1 MERVDGAQKR
11 HRRLSIAIA
20 TYKKYSDDKAANLA
34 TMIAFWA
41 FFGIFPLLL
50 VLVTLLGWVLS
61 GSEKASVLTHVAQLF
76 PLLDPKTV
84 TGLSGSLWAVVL
96 GGLTA
101 LWSGLGVVRTVQ
113 FAFDSV
119 WEIPY
124 HARVG
129 TLKQVLRSIWILAT
143 IGLGLVLSTLLS
155 GFVVSASNGVNLGAL
170 GRIAGYVL
178 AAGLDVGLFVAAFQI
193 LTTREVTT
201 REVLPG
207 AVLAGLVFFVLQF
220 LSTFIIS
227 SHLKNAQST
236 YGHFAT
242 VITILWWFY
251 LQAQITLLAAELNSV
266 LSERLYPRS
275 LVKAP
280 QTEADRRAR
289 QAYAAERTYQHQEEV
304 ETRFEPERT
313 GSDPGRTGSD
323 PATGDGV
330 LSNRITW
337 RTSESSEPG
346 SSVSRPR
353 TR

>member
-1 MERVDGAQKR
+1 MHPRCGYHNSMKLMERADAAQKR
-11 HRRLSIAIA
+11 HKRTSIALA

-50 VLVTLLGWVLS
+50 VLVTVLSWVLS
-61 GSEKASVLTHVAQLF
+61 GSDKDSVLTHVAQLF

-84 TGLSGSLWAVVL
+84 TGLSGSWWAVAV
-96 GGLTA
+96 GGVTA

-124 HARVG
+124 HERIGMV
-129 TLKQVLRSIWILAT
+129 KQVLRSLWILST

-155 GFVVSASNGVNLGAL
+155 GFIASASNGVNLGAL

-178 AAGLDVGLFVAAFQI
+178 TAALDVGLFVAAFKI
-193 LTTREVTT
+193 LTTRDVTV
-201 REVLPG
+201 REVMPG
-207 AVLAGLVFFVLQF
+207 AVFAGVVFFILQD

-251 LQAQITLLAAELNSV
+251 LQAQVTLFGAELNVV
-266 LSERLYPRS
+266 LAERLHPRS
-275 LVKAP
+275 LVNAP
-280 QTEADRRAR
+280 QTEADRRAL
-289 QAYAAERTYQHQEEV
+289 QSYAAERTYQREEEV
-304 ETRFEPERT
+304 ETRFEHERT
-313 GSDPGRTGSD
+313 SP
-323 PATGDGV
+323 
-330 LSNRITW
+330 
-337 RTSESSEPG
+337 
-346 SSVSRPR
+346 SR
-353 TR
+353 

>member
-1 MERVDGAQKR
+1 MHPRCGYDNSMKLMERADAAQKR
-11 HRRLSIAIA
+11 HKRTSIALA

-50 VLVTLLGWVLS
+50 VLVTVLSWVLS
-61 GSEKASVLTHVAQLF
+61 GSDKDSVLTHVAQLF

-84 TGLSGSLWAVVL
+84 TGLSGSWWAVAV
-96 GGLTA
+96 GGVTA

-124 HARVG
+124 HERIGMV
-129 TLKQVLRSIWILAT
+129 KQVLRSLWILST

-155 GFVVSASNGVNLGAL
+155 GFIASASNGVNLGAL

-178 AAGLDVGLFVAAFQI
+178 TAALDVGLFVAAFKI
-193 LTTREVTT
+193 LTTRDVTV
-201 REVLPG
+201 REVMPG
-207 AVLAGLVFFVLQF
+207 AVFAGVVFFILQD

-251 LQAQITLLAAELNSV
+251 LQAQVTLFGAELNVV
-266 LSERLYPRS
+266 LAERLHPRS
-275 LVKAP
+275 LVNAP
-280 QTEADRRAR
+280 QTEADRRAL
-289 QAYAAERTYQHQEEV
+289 QSYAAERTYQREEEV
-304 ETRFEPERT
+304 ETRFEHERT
-313 GSDPGRTGSD
+313 SP
-323 PATGDGV
+323 
-330 LSNRITW
+330 
-337 RTSESSEPG
+337 
-346 SSVSRPR
+346 SR
-353 TR
+353 